1 LGSSGVEKVNKM
13 ANQNWRKKLKSSMAE
28 TEQKL
33 ASDFLLLLDNLTDD
47 EHYFDIELIQTLLF
61 TWQSNGVH
69 SSYANGGISLK

>member
-1 LGSSGVEKVNKM
+1 
-13 ANQNWRKKLKSSMAE
+13 MAE